1 MLSKNSTIMITH
13 ENKASILNWVISKPW
28 KNNKNVFYRFSV
40 NGSEKKNMSWCEKV
54 NFTCDQRRFQC
65 ISKKVE
71 KGEDFQSS
79 TYLRTI
85 SYCTIKPSLINYGM
99 NMWKRIVEQHH
110 TTAPTP
116 LLI

>member
-1 MLSKNSTIMITH
+1 MKITLLNHGKNEKI
-13 ENKASILNWVISKPW
+13 
-28 KNNKNVFYRFSV
+28 VFYSFLV
-40 NGSEKKNMSWCEKV
+40 NGSEKENMSWCEKV

-85 SYCTIKPSLINYGM
+85 SYCTIKPSLINSGM